1 MRAGRRTP
9 AHGRAPRGRGDQ
21 GSVLVLLLGFAVLA
35 LVLVGVVAD
44 LSKVFL
50 AKRALASTADGAA
63 IAAAQALDLEALYTG
78 TAAPGDLPIDA
89 RAADAAAR
97 GHLARDGSGA
107 AYDGFAVDRVEAT
120 PTQVE
125 VQVSARVAL
134 IFGVF
139 FAGPDGVRLA
149 ASATARSPLG

>member
-1 MRAGRRTP
+1 MRFPSRLTRR
-9 AHGRAPRGRGDQ
+9 GGDPRWRDDR

-63 IAAAQALDLEALYTG
+63 IAAAQAIDLEALYTG
-78 TAAPGDLPIDA
+78 AADPGTLPIDS
-89 RAADAAAR
+89 RSAAAAA
-97 GHLARDGSGA
+97 GAHLARDGSAA

-139 FAGPDGVRLA
+139 FGGPDGVRLSA
-149 ASATARSPLG
+149 AATARSPLG

>member
-1 MRAGRRTP
+1 MTRAGASAARDARD
-9 AHGRAPRGRGDQ
+9 AEH

-63 IAAAQALDLEALYTG
+63 IAAAQAIDLEALYTG
-78 TAAPGDLPIDA
+78 SVDPGSLPIDA
-89 RAADAAAR
+89 RAAEGAAR
-97 GHLARDGSGA
+97 GHLAGDGSA
-107 AYDGFAVDRVEAT
+107 TAYDAFALDLVEAA

-134 IFGVF
+134 IFGAF
-139 FAGPDGVRLA
+139 FAGPDGVRLS

>member
-1 MRAGRRTP
+1 MSHRART
-9 AHGRAPRGRGDQ
+9 ARGGDDQ
-21 GSVLVLLLGFAVLA
+21 GSVLILLLGFAVLA

-63 IAAAQALDLEALYTG
+63 ISAAQALDLEALYTG
-78 TAAPGDLPIDA
+78 SADPGALPIDS

-97 GHLARDGSGA
+97 GHLARDGSAA
-107 AYDGFAVDRVEAT
+107 AYDGFALDHVEAT
-120 PTQVE
+120 PSQVE

-134 IFGVF
+134 LFGAF
-139 FAGPDGVRLA
+139 FAGPDGVRLS

>member
-1 MRAGRRTP
+1 M
-9 AHGRAPRGRGDQ
+9 
-21 GSVLVLLLGFAVLA
+21 LVLLLGFAVLA

-63 IAAAQALDLEALYTG
+63 IAAAQAIDLEALYTG
-78 TAAPGDLPIDA
+78 AADPGTLPIDD
-89 RAADAAAR
+89 RAAQAAAR
-97 GHLARDGSGA
+97 GHLARDGSA
-107 AYDGFAVDRVEAT
+107 TAYDAFALDGVDAT

-134 IFGVF
+134 IFGTF
-139 FAGPDGVRLA
+139 FAGPDGVRLS